1 MNDRKKGYNW
11 KARQVVQ
18 TKVDNSATTK
28 IKIDPRYSS
37 TNKHDESNLLAIPSK
52 KRKTV
57 KVKKVANVTRILS
70 KKQRKHLEKIV
81 DRKKKKEN
89 RTALLGKISE
99 NQASVSVVE
108 QLNSIAHLQSKGLK
122 GIRQGGLLKKRKHPS
137 NLDSDDD
144 QNDNKLSSIK
154 GSNKL
159 RRLLVQQGNKL
170 DPSVVDFDESDSS
183 DSDEGG
189 STLESSSG
197 DEASGQTDKDQ
208 DKPSDVLE
216 KDDKASN
223 ERLDDVMI
231 VEDSQVDSK
240 ESCQDETNKPKPV
253 VSKPAV
259 FVPVSRPPGVQ
270 EARLKLPILAEEQV
284 IMEAI
289 QEHPVVVLSGETGSG
304 KTTQVPQFLYE
315 AGYATGG
322 KMIAV
327 TEPRRVA
334 AISMS
339 KRVAEEMGLTSR
351 EVSYLIRFEGN
362 TTADTKIKFMT
373 DGVLLK
379 EVQSDFLLTRYSV
392 VILDEAHER
401 SASTDILIGLLS
413 RIVRQRD
420 KQGDPLKLI
429 IMSAT
434 LRERDF
440 TENKRLFRNPPPAL
454 RVETRQFPV
463 TLHFAK
469 RTPQD
474 YLSEA
479 YRKTC
484 KIHSENPSGGI
495 LIFVTGQREVNSLVR
510 KLRRAFPLKRARSK
524 RITDVSPSQTE
535 GRDENDKVD
544 DAKEGSSADDDEEE
558 ELMGLMKKAVKKSR
572 RRTKQAKKSPP
583 EINLD
588 DYVVVPNEVDWEPDV
603 LGEDEDMSEDEED
616 SEMLVGLS
624 SREPL
629 WVLPLYSQLSS
640 RQQARVFQTPPARL
654 CVVATNIAETSLTI
668 PDIKY
673 VVDTGRVKTRL
684 YDRLTGVSTFAVTWT
699 SKAAAN
705 QRAGR
710 AGRTGP
716 GHCYRLYSSA
726 VFVNHFDE
734 FSVPDI
740 QRKPVDDLVLQ
751 MKVMHITKVVN
762 FPFPSPLNVD
772 QLITAERRLTLLG
785 ALEKP
790 KSDSEEFTAKVTP
803 LGRSMAAFPVAPRFA
818 KMLTISSQRGLE
830 VLSYTVLMVAALS
843 VPEVLLEEPLSG
855 EPSVDSKRWAL
866 IRRKWAS
873 YEPGSI
879 DLGDVMVLISAILAA
894 ERAASTGELERFC
907 DANRLRHKAVLEV
920 RRLRLQ
926 LTAELNL
933 SVPSLELC
941 VDPKMKPPGSEVS
954 ILLRQII
961 LSGFPDHVARK
972 IDTSGSEDSDKF
984 KGKRVYRCEGMEDL
998 VYLHRASV
1006 LFKDPPDW
1014 VVYQEVYETNKLY
1027 MRGVTRIEPE
1037 YLPRLAPSLC
1047 SLSEPLKEPCP
1058 YYSAKSG
1065 KMFCFFSGT
1074 FGRQAW
1080 KLPLV
1085 EVEFPAGS
1093 QVFKWLARFLLDGSM
1108 CPELSR
1114 FRPLLLSAPE
1124 SMTNSWTNLQ
1134 VRTKTMLKELMDRGV
1149 NSRSMLLAEWEIDPS
1164 YLLNAYKLW
1173 LPRSAHGDLVA
1184 MWPPTKGILVGNL

>member
-18 TKVDNSATTK
+18 TKVDNSATTR

-37 TNKHDESNLLAIPSK
+37 TNNHDESNLLAIPSK

-81 DRKKKKEN
+81 DRKRKKEN
-89 RTALLGKISE
+89 RAVLLGKISE
-99 NQASVSVVE
+99 NKVSASVVE

-137 NLDSDDD
+137 ISDSDED
-144 QNDNKLSSIK
+144 QEESKLSSIR

-159 RRLLVQQGNKL
+159 RRLLVQQENKL
-170 DPSVVDFDESDSS
+170 DPSVVNFDESDGS
-183 DSDEGG
+183 DSEEGG
-189 STLESSSG
+189 SDIESSSG
-197 DEASGQTDKDQ
+197 DGASGRTNKTQ
-208 DKPSDVLE
+208 DKPSDVLQ
-216 KDDKASN
+216 K
-223 ERLDDVMI
+223 DDVMT
-231 VEDSQVDSK
+231 VKDSQVDRK

-259 FVPVSRPPGVQ
+259 FVPVSRPLGVQ

-440 TENKRLFRNPPPAL
+440 TENKRLFRDPPPAL

-484 KIHSENPSGGI
+484 KIHSENPPGGI
-495 LIFVTGQREVNSLVR
+495 LVFVTGQREVNSLVR
-510 KLRRAFPLKRARSK
+510 KLRRAFPLKR
-524 RITDVSPSQTE
+524 RITDVSTSHTE
-535 GRDENDKVD
+535 GREDNDKVD
-544 DAKEGSSADDDEEE
+544 DAKEGSSDDDEEE
-558 ELMGLMKKAVKKSR
+558 ELMGLMKKAVKKSK

-603 LGEDEDMSEDEED
+603 LGEDEDMLEDEED
-616 SEMLVGLS
+616 FEMLGGLS

-640 RQQARVFQTPPARL
+640 RQQARVFQTPSARL

-684 YDRLTGVSTFAVTWT
+684 YDRLTGVSTFTVTWT

-716 GHCYRLYSSA
+716 GHCYRLFSSA
-726 VFVNHFDE
+726 VF
-734 FSVPDI
+734 FSLPDI

-772 QLITAERRLTLLG
+772 QLIAAERRLTLLG
-785 ALEKP
+785 ALDKP

-843 VPEVLLEEPLSG
+843 VPEVLLEEPVSG
-855 EPSVDSKRWAL
+855 ESSVDSKRWAL

-873 YEPGSI
+873 HEPGSI

-894 ERAASTGELERFC
+894 ERAASTGKLERFC
-907 DANRLRHKAVLEV
+907 EANRLRHKAVLEV

-972 IDTSGSEDSDKF
+972 IDTSGAEDSDKF
-984 KGKRVYRCEGMEDL
+984 KGKRVYRCEGMEEL

-1047 SLSEPLKEPCP
+1047 SMSEPLKEPRP

-1065 KMFCFFSGT
+1065 KMFCFVSGT

-1080 KLPLV
+1080 RLPLM
-1085 EVEFPAGS
+1085 EVEFPVGA
-1093 QVFKWLARFLLDGSM
+1093 QTFQWLARFLLDGSV

-1114 FRPLLLSAPE
+1114 FRHLLLSAPE

-1134 VRTKTMLKELMDRGV
+1134 VRTKRLLKELVDRGV
-1149 NSRSMLLAEWEIDPS
+1149 NSRSMLLAEWETDPS
-1164 YLLNAYKLW
+1164 YLLDAYKLW

-1184 MWPPTKGILVGNL
+1184 MWPPTKDILVGNL

>member
-28 IKIDPRYSS
+28 IKIDPHYSS
-37 TNKHDESNLLAIPSK
+37 TNNHDESNLLAIPSK

-81 DRKKKKEN
+81 DKKRKKEN
-89 RTALLGKISE
+89 RAALLGKISD
-99 NQASVSVVE
+99 NSVSASVVE

-122 GIRQGGLLKKRKHPS
+122 GIRQGGLPKKRKHPS
-137 NLDSDDD
+137 NLDSAED
-144 QNDNKLSSIK
+144 QEESKLSSIK

-159 RRLLVQQGNKL
+159 RRLLVQQGNTL
-170 DPSVVDFDESDSS
+170 DPSVVNFDESDGS
-183 DSDEGG
+183 DSEEEGG
-189 STLESSSG
+189 SNIESSSG
-197 DEASGQTDKDQ
+197 DEASGRTNKTQ

-216 KDDKASN
+216 KDDEANN
-223 ERLDDVMI
+223 EHLHDVTT
-231 VEDSQVDSK
+231 VKDSQVDRK

-253 VSKPAV
+253 VSKPVV
-259 FVPVSRPPGVQ
+259 FVPVSRPSGVQ
-270 EARLKLPILAEEQV
+270 EARMKLPILAEEQV

-440 TENKRLFRNPPPAL
+440 TENKRLFRDPPPAL

-484 KIHSENPSGGI
+484 KIHSENPPGGI
-495 LIFVTGQREVNSLVR
+495 LVFVTGQREVNSLVR
-510 KLRRAFPLKRARSK
+510 KLRRAFPLKRASSK
-524 RITDVSPSQTE
+524 RITDVSTSHTE
-535 GRDENDKVD
+535 GRDDNDKVD
-544 DAKEGSSADDDEEE
+544 DAKEGSSDDDDEEE
-558 ELMGLMKKAVKKSR
+558 LMDLMKKAVKKSQ
-572 RRTKQAKKSPP
+572 RTKRAKKSPP

-603 LGEDEDMSEDEED
+603 LGEDEDMLEDED
-616 SEMLVGLS
+616 DYGMLGGLS

-640 RQQARVFQTPPARL
+640 RQQARVFQTPSARL

-716 GHCYRLYSSA
+716 GHCYRLFSSA
-726 VFVNHFDE
+726 NHFDE

-785 ALEKP
+785 ALDKP
-790 KSDSEEFTAKVTP
+790 KSDCEEFTAKVTP

-843 VPEVLLEEPLSG
+843 VPEVLLEEPVSG

-873 YEPGSI
+873 HEPGSI
-879 DLGDVMVLISAILAA
+879 DLGDVMVLISAVLAA
-894 ERAASTGELERFC
+894 ERAASTGDLERFC

-941 VDPKMKPPGSEVS
+941 VDPQMKPPGSEVS

-972 IDTSGSEDSDKF
+972 IDTSGAEDSDQF
-984 KGKRVYRCEGMEDL
+984 KGKRVYRCEGMEEL

-1047 SLSEPLKEPCP
+1047 SMSEPLKEPCP

-1080 KLPLV
+1080 RLPLM
-1085 EVEFPAGS
+1085 EVEFPAGA
-1093 QVFKWLARFLLDGSM
+1093 QAFKWLARFLLDGSV

-1114 FRPLLLSAPE
+1114 FRHLLLSAPE

-1134 VRTKTMLKELMDRGV
+1134 VRTKALLKELVDRGV
-1149 NSRSMLLAEWEIDPS
+1149 NSRSMLLAEWETDPS
-1164 YLLNAYKLW
+1164 YLLAAYKLW